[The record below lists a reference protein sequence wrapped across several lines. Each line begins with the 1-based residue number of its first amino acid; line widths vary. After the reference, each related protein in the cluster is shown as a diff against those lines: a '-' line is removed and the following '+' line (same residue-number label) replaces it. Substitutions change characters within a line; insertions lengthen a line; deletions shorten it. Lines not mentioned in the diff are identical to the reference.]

1 MATALS
7 PIRIARARRTS
18 VTNVV
23 ETMEIGFNLAL
34 LEAIEIYAAEF
45 ACLELT
51 DTATSTFAHNWLTS
65 SLHAETG
72 ALEGAID
79 SFPADD
85 TILNSEIIAEA
96 TLETINQDEAAT
108 RGGSA
113 AALAWVGPN
122 QWNFIQITGR
132 PIVIARNLTM
142 RAVTKTAATVANG
155 VQWTIYYRYVR
166 LTKSEAADLFILS
179 R

>member
-18 VTNVV
+18 VTNSA
-23 ETMEIGFNLAL
+23 ETMELDFNLAL
-34 LEAIEIYAAEF
+34 LQGLEIYAAEC
-45 ACLELT
+45 AALEVI
-51 DTATSTFAHNWLTS
+51 DTPSTAFDTNWMTT

-79 SFPADD
+79 SFPADN
-85 TILNSEIIAEA
+85 TIFNSEIIAEA
-96 TLETINQDEAAT
+96 TLEIITQDEAAT

-113 AALAWVGPN
+113 ASLAWVGPN
-122 QWNFIQITGR
+122 QWNFIQLIGK
-132 PIVIARNLTM
+132 PLLIARNITM
-142 RAVTKTAATVANG
+142 RAITKGSGTVVNG
-155 VQWTIYYRYVR
+155 LQWSIYYRYVQ
-166 LTKSEAADLFILS
+166 LNISEAADLFILA